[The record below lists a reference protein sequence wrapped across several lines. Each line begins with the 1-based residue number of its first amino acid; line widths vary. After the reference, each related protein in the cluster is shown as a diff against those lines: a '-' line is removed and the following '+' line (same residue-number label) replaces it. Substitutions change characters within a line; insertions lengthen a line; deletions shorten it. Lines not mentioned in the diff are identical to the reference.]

1 VLLSDLRT
9 QVKVLTEAPQPPVPL
24 LPGGQRDAFAH

>member
-1 VLLSDLRT
+1 
-9 QVKVLTEAPQPPVPL
+9 VKVLTEAPQPPVPL